1 MRALESGALAD
12 DDPTVLE
19 ESSFCLGCR
28 ACEPVCPAGVQYG
41 ALLEEWRAHAWT
53 PQRRS
58 LKLKG
63 LLWAVNSRWR
73 VRAMGLPVSHA
84 RRSRGNDGAPTLMLG
99 CFERAMFPAVSRA
112 ARKLIP
118 GLKVAPKQGCC
129 GALHAHNG
137 ELERGKAMAAE
148 LGQASS
154 EARSSPLPA
163 VAPRTW
169 RPCSAASACAKLL
182 EYLVDDTDDTDDTD
196 GAPAADAAA
205 RARGSP
211 SRTPVTCATASAW
224 RLNRA
229 R

>member
-73 VRAMGLPVSHA
+73 VRAMGLPVPHA
-84 RRSRGNDGAPTLMLG
+84 RRSRGDDGAPTLMLG

-112 ARKLIP
+112 ARKLVP

-137 ELERGKAMAAE
+137 ELERGKALAAE
-148 LGQASS
+148 LGEELGGHDPHHLRRLRRAPGVR
-154 EARSSPLPA
+154 ARPRARARALPVPRSTTPTTPRRRGA
-163 VAPRTW
+163 PPRT
-169 RPCSAASACAKLL
+169 P
-182 EYLVDDTDDTDDTD
+182 
-196 GAPAADAAA
+196 AA

-211 SRTPVTCATASAW
+211 CRTPATCATASAW
-224 RLNRA
+224 RPSRA